1 MPILTELSVRAA
13 KAAEKPYKLY
23 DERGLFMLITTAG
36 GRLWRFKYRVGG
48 VEKLLT
54 LGAYPDV
61 SLKRA
66 RERRD
71 DARRALADGIDPA
84 AKRRAESDA
93 KTNTFLAVA
102 DEWLLTKKASLTEST
117 WAGDRQQIHKWVVP
131 TSGANRLLWAARGM
145 TSLRTSLERWRHAPR
160 PTTRRSPI
168 L

>member
-23 DERGLFMLITTAG
+23 DDRGLFMLVTTAG

-48 VEKLLT
+48 AEKLLT

-66 RERRD
+66 REKRD
-71 DARRALADGIDPA
+71 DARRALADGINPG
-84 AKRRAESDA
+84 AKCRAESDA

-117 WAGDRQQIHKWVVP
+117 WARDRQQIHKWVVP
-131 TSGANRLLWAARGM
+131 YLGSKPIVCSPRGAACR
-145 TSLRTSLERWRHAPR
+145 
-160 PTTRRSPI
+160 
-168 L
+168 